1 MATVNINVAA
11 GADQP
16 TLNALVIQV
25 YKGIYPNIFK
35 NSINVGQAGIAS
47 VDFDIQIA
55 PTVTLGPSE
64 QHSQMIREHISHEL
78 PAERLEEAVAFLTQ
92 SAITATCSQVAL
104 TVNYQNEA
112 PPTQTVASIILGANV
127 TTNLDGSY
135 SITVAV
141 SQITVNGNP
150 ILSEL
155 LTNAVGPFLATYLN
169 TNILNHITIPSLSF
183 LGVTLMTPVMTTE
196 NNPGGEMLVAY
207 SGLTSPVVV
216 PPQGTPW
223 PTGLYNLKLQ
233 AAFSL
238 SPGSGSAV
246 TGTVNVSGSASVSL
260 SCGIVPTIT
269 IGADISGTATLTAA
283 VTAQASGSS
292 DDIIVTIESLD
303 NFDLHIDLPGVP
315 WPFDDVISEF
325 VSGFVQVIGSAV
337 ASIMSNYPIKVY
349 TLAPITFSLG
359 SNQYQVALS
368 QLAVQTI
375 NGPTGPLLTVTA
387 LPLFS
392 PQVFHAATKFAPLSV
407 AIASSLS
414 SNVYLIP
421 NSIMSDPISC
431 AVCET
436 LLMLMANTADSSS
449 QPELIQ
455 WPVMAT
461 YESPVGIFAA
471 SFVSET
477 ELDCFCMSFNFNISS
492 YNSSIILVI
501 FVLPGISKEPLEMHE
516 TIH

>member
-92 SAITATCSQVAL
+92 SAITATCSQHR
-104 TVNYQNEA
+104 
-112 PPTQTVASIILGANV
+112 IILGANV

-223 PTGLYNLKLQ
+223 PTGLVFIAVDTTILNDVANDVLPSPSGSWNNSYDIFVCDIGISAQYNLKLQ

-238 SPGSGSAV
+238 SPGAGSAV

-337 ASIMSNYPIKVY
+337 ASIMSNYPIKVS
-349 TLAPITFSLG
+349 TLSRR
-359 SNQYQVALS
+359 
-368 QLAVQTI
+368 
-375 NGPTGPLLTVTA
+375 
-387 LPLFS
+387 
-392 PQVFHAATKFAPLSV
+392 
-407 AIASSLS
+407 
-414 SNVYLIP
+414 
-421 NSIMSDPISC
+421 
-431 AVCET
+431 
-436 LLMLMANTADSSS
+436 
-449 QPELIQ
+449 
-455 WPVMAT
+455 
-461 YESPVGIFAA
+461 
-471 SFVSET
+471 
-477 ELDCFCMSFNFNISS
+477 
-492 YNSSIILVI
+492 
-501 FVLPGISKEPLEMHE
+501 
-516 TIH
+516 

>member
-169 TNILNHITIPSLSF
+169 TNFLNHITIPSLSF

-223 PTGLYNLKLQ
+223 PTGLVFIAVDTTILNDVANDVLPSPSGSWNNSYDIFVCDIGISAQYDLKLQ

-392 PQVFHAATKFAPLSV
+392 PVTGPSNITISRSRMSYGKPKEKLAVLCKSR
-407 AIASSLS
+407 AIC
-414 SNVYLIP
+414 N
-421 NSIMSDPISC
+421 
-431 AVCET
+431 
-436 LLMLMANTADSSS
+436 
-449 QPELIQ
+449 
-455 WPVMAT
+455 
-461 YESPVGIFAA
+461 
-471 SFVSET
+471 
-477 ELDCFCMSFNFNISS
+477 
-492 YNSSIILVI
+492 
-501 FVLPGISKEPLEMHE
+501 
-516 TIH
+516 